1 MQTET
6 TNTTWHSLYKLCGV
20 AAIVFIV
27 YSLITMVLLVAVGG
41 MPATAEEGFALLR
54 ENRVMGLL
62 RLDILTLFTL
72 PLYYLL
78 FLGLYAALKRA
89 NEAYATLAVLLG
101 CAGLTL
107 VLATPSALSFVTLS
121 DRFAA
126 ATTAAQQAHFLAAG
140 EAVLA
145 SDLWNGSGAKI
156 GGLLLQAAWVL
167 LSVVML
173 GNHSFGRFTTY
184 TGLVAHGVDL
194 ARILLGFFFSTLDV
208 PLMAI
213 AGPLYLVW
221 FPLLTRDLFRL
232 SKQSAQPKR

>member
-1 MQTET
+1 MVQTEIT
-6 TNTTWHSLYKLCGV
+6 HTTWHSLYKLCGV
-20 AAIVFIV
+20 AAIVFLV
-27 YSLITMVLLVAVGG
+27 YSLVTMVQMVALGG

-54 ENRVMGLL
+54 DNRLVGLL

-78 FLGLYAALKRA
+78 FLGLYTALKRT
-89 NEAYATLAVLLG
+89 NEAYVTLAVLLG
-101 CAGLTL
+101 CVGLTL
-107 VLATPSALSFVTLS
+107 VLATPSALSFVALS

-126 ATTAAQQAHFLAAG
+126 ATTEAARAHFLAAG

-145 SDLWNGSGAKI
+145 SDLWHGSGARI
-156 GGLLLQAAWVL
+156 GGLLLQIAWVL
-167 LSVVML
+167 LSAVML
-173 GNHSFGRFTTY
+173 GDRNFGRFTIY

-221 FPLLTRDLFRL
+221 FPLLARDLFRL
-232 SKQSAQPKR
+232 AKAPAK